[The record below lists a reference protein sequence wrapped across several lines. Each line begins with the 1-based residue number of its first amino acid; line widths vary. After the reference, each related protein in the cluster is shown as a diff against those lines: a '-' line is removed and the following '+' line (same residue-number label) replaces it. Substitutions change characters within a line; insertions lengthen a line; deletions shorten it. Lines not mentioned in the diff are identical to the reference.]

1 MSFNLSRT
9 QFLQMF
15 AVMQSFR
22 LINSYTAAGAA
33 PGVGWQNLNIETE
46 QFTALKDLL
55 FKTPLMP
62 SLKSMPSGST
72 APILINPF
80 SEGGY
85 LPHTGPGFVVIP
97 ESPEMVIKDDA
108 QYGAI
113 EAHTSSAFTNLTRLA
128 NARAGQVAMPGKA
141 FAGINFNCD
150 SHGTFPERGKLSFE
164 TEDGDK
170 AIVELSVPYLLRS
183 NRMVARKLTDIMSY
197 FIGQSMIDADI
208 ENGVLTSDNIHVVSR
223 IPEPVRK
230 SPVKTLEEKL
240 MECPVWAT
248 W

>member
-1 MSFNLSRT
+1 
-9 QFLQMF
+9 MF

-72 APILINPF
+72 APILINPC

-141 FAGINFNCD
+141 FAGIDFNYD
-150 SHGTFPERGKLSFE
+150 TLETFPGRGKLSFE

-170 AIVELSVPYLLRS
+170 AMVEPSVPY
-183 NRMVARKLTDIMSY
+183 
-197 FIGQSMIDADI
+197 
-208 ENGVLTSDNIHVVSR
+208 
-223 IPEPVRK
+223 
-230 SPVKTLEEKL
+230 
-240 MECPVWAT
+240 
-248 W
+248 

>member
-1 MSFNLSRT
+1 MSFNLSRK

-22 LINSYTAAGAA
+22 LINSYTVARVA
-33 PGVGWQNLNIETE
+33 PGVGWQNINIETE
-46 QFTALKDLL
+46 QFTALIDLL

-113 EAHTSSAFTNLTRLA
+113 ETHTSSAFTNLTRLA
-128 NARAGQVAMPGKA
+128 NVRAGQVAMPGKA
-141 FAGINFNCD
+141 FAGINFNC
-150 SHGTFPERGKLSFE
+150 GTFPERGKLSFQ

-170 AIVELSVPYLLRS
+170 AMVELSVPHVLRS
-183 NRMVARKLTDIMSY
+183 NRMVARKLIDIMSY

>member
-22 LINSYTAAGAA
+22 LINSYTVARVA
-33 PGVGWQNLNIETE
+33 PGVGWQNINIETE
-46 QFTALKDLL
+46 QFTALIDLL

-113 EAHTSSAFTNLTRLA
+113 ETHTSSAFTNLTRLA
-128 NARAGQVAMPGKA
+128 NVRAGQVAMPGKA
-141 FAGINFNCD
+141 FAGINFNC
-150 SHGTFPERGKLSFE
+150 GTFPERGKLSFQ

-170 AIVELSVPYLLRS
+170 AMVELSVPHVLRS
-183 NRMVARKLTDIMSY
+183 NRMVARKLIDIMSY

>member
-46 QFTALKDLL
+46 QFTALKELL

-108 QYGAI
+108 LYGAI

-128 NARAGQVAMPGKA
+128 NVRAGQVAMPGKA
-141 FAGINFNCD
+141 FAGINFNC
-150 SHGTFPERGKLSFE
+150 GTFPERGKLSFQ

-170 AIVELSVPYLLRS
+170 AMVELSVPHVLRS
-183 NRMVARKLTDIMSY
+183 NRMVARKLIDIMSY